1 MMLNTIDGIF
11 FIGAI
16 DVNVHNLS
24 LNFDE
29 NIKQHNVQ
37 ISRKIIFYLEKY
49 YITPTD
55 MQIFRNAQILVPL

>member
-1 MMLNTIDGIF
+1 MILNTIGGIF

-37 ISRKIIFYLEKY
+37 ISRKIMFYLGKY

-55 MQIFRNAQILVPL
+55 MQIF

>member
-1 MMLNTIDGIF
+1 MMLNTIDGIL

-16 DVNVHNLS
+16 VVNVHNAS
-24 LNFDE
+24 ALNFYE

-37 ISRKIIFYLEKY
+37 ISRKIMFYLEKY

-55 MQIFRNAQILVPL
+55 MQIF

>member
-29 NIKQHNVQ
+29 NIKQHYAHN
-37 ISRKIIFYLEKY
+37 F
-49 YITPTD
+49 
-55 MQIFRNAQILVPL
+55 